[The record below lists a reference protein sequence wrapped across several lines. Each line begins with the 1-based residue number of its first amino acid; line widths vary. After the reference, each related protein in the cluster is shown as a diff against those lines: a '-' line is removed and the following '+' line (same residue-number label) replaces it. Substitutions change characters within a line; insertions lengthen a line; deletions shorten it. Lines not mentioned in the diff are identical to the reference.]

1 MVKYSNKKNVIYLL
15 TLPLVINN
23 LFNILNGRFYFSFQ
37 NSSTKVELY
46 NIILALFLFI
56 FYTYFGKA
64 LKKIFKTQLISSAI
78 IIFWLLVFCLENSF
92 LFITHHVKFNIY
104 IFVVFIFSL
113 IYFFIKRIQI
123 NEILFIFL
131 SFIVLKI
138 VFFATISNF
147 QDMNLNYEQL
157 YTSDEKVLWF
167 PAIESIF
174 NKNYYSVLIN
184 NPFPG
189 YGLLTAYIG
198 AINSFLLLG
207 FETFKYYLA
216 INYLFIF
223 LFILFLFEICKSKK
237 TFIFLFI
244 SFVSVIL
251 SSHWFTYVFFG
262 SLLSEVISSFCFGV
276 LFTEIVSSK
285 NKSSFNFVFL
295 VVNFGFLFYSRQ
307 FISTLV
313 ILFVI
318 FFAIKL
324 KKLAVFL
331 GLYAA
336 VLKILQSLFL
346 PNILIDPYINEKEFS
361 QLLFNFSNVYKMLK
375 QILID
380 KPLVYLL
387 FIFVIL
393 ILLNLKNQIKFIEF
407 HLFQLLNFLFVVAL
421 MIFIWRKDDVQSSYR
436 YLLNCFYLIIYPVS
450 NALDDWFKKTDLMS
464 QKT

>member
-15 TLPLVINN
+15 TLPLVLNN
-23 LFNILNGRFYFSFQ
+23 LFNIFNGRFYFGFQ

-46 NIILALFLFI
+46 NFILALFLFI
-56 FYTYFGKA
+56 FYTYFGKV

-78 IIFWLLVFCLENSF
+78 IIFWLLIFCLENSF
-92 LFITHHVKFNIY
+92 LFITHHVKFDIY
-104 IFVVFIFSL
+104 IFIVFIFSL
-113 IYFFIKRIQI
+113 VYFFIKRIQI

-207 FETFKYYLA
+207 FGTFKYYLA

-237 TFIFLFI
+237 SFIFLFI
-244 SFVSVIL
+244 SFGSVIL

-276 LFTEIVSSK
+276 LFTEIVTSK

-336 VLKILQSLFL
+336 VLKILQSLIL

-393 ILLNLKNQIKFIEF
+393 ILLNLKYQIKFIEF

-436 YLLNCFYLIIYPVS
+436 YLLNSFYLIIYPVS
-450 NALDDWFKKTDLMS
+450 NALDDWFKKTDLLS

>member
-1 MVKYSNKKNVIYLL
+1 M
-15 TLPLVINN
+15 
-23 LFNILNGRFYFSFQ
+23 
-37 NSSTKVELY
+37 
-46 NIILALFLFI
+46 
-56 FYTYFGKA
+56 
-64 LKKIFKTQLISSAI
+64 
-78 IIFWLLVFCLENSF
+78 
-92 LFITHHVKFNIY
+92 
-104 IFVVFIFSL
+104 
-113 IYFFIKRIQI
+113 
-123 NEILFIFL
+123 
-131 SFIVLKI
+131 LKI

-207 FETFKYYLA
+207 FGTFKYYLA

-237 TFIFLFI
+237 SFIFLFI
-244 SFVSVIL
+244 SFGSVIL

-276 LFTEIVSSK
+276 LFTEIVTSK

-336 VLKILQSLFL
+336 VLKILQSLIL

-393 ILLNLKNQIKFIEF
+393 ILLNLKYQIKFIEF

-436 YLLNCFYLIIYPVS
+436 YLLNSFYLIIYPVS
-450 NALDDWFKKTDLMS
+450 NALDDWFKKTDLLS